1 MQILAMKRSANKAKK
16 LLKYGKVC
24 RSCEFI
30 DLRPDEDPR
39 EEDMSIAFC
48 TSEYR
53 RLERG
58 DDGKY
63 AMAFPV
69 AGICKYWQ

>member
-1 MQILAMKRSANKAKK
+1 MKRSANKAKR

-24 RSCEFI
+24 RSCEFMA
-30 DLRPDEDPR
+30 LNPDGR
-39 EEDMSIAFC
+39 TCMSIAFC

-53 RLERG
+53 RYEKG
-58 DDGKY
+58 DAGKY

-69 AGICKYWQ
+69 DGICKYWQ